1 MKNEKKV
8 VVKVKVKDKE
18 MTCGSYNK

>member
-1 MKNEKKV
+1 MNNEKKV
-8 VVKVKVKDKE
+8 VVKVKDKE

>member
-8 VVKVKVKDKE
+8 VVKVKDKE

>member
-1 MKNEKKV
+1 MQKKTSV
-8 VVKVKVKDKE
+8 EVEVEDKE

>member
-1 MKNEKKV
+1 MNSEKKV
-8 VVKVKVKDKE
+8 VVKVKDKE